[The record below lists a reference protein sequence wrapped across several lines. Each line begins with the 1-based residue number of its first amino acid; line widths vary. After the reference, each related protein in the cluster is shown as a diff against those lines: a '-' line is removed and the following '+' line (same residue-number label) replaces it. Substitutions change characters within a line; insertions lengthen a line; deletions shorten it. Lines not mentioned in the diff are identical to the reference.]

1 MNPIK
6 FNFIWKIQALG
17 WSYRVHLAGEK
28 TNLQL
33 TFNQKKLLRKHT
45 RNLHSATTATSTTW
59 SWWTAEPPVCFYK
72 FNISRIPNTDNAAVT
87 ILYNDLF
94 SVVHEN
100 EFSRNPSIC
109 VDVVKNCTISPS
121 SVYRYI
127 PRSITMLI
135 FLNWNVESC
144 VHRTKKSTRVP
155 SAIYY
160 WWWSERHV
168 QVDSVPFALGRR
180 LYQRQRTSNHIP
192 KVN

>member
-109 VDVVKNCTISPS
+109 VDVAKNCTIRPS
-121 SVYRYI
+121 SVFRYTSFNNYVNFFKLKCWKLCTPYQKI
-127 PRSITMLI
+127 YPSPKCHLLLVVVWATRSSWFSSICTGEATLPKAANI
-135 FLNWNVESC
+135 
-144 VHRTKKSTRVP
+144 KS
-155 SAIYY
+155 
-160 WWWSERHV
+160 H
-168 QVDSVPFALGRR
+168 
-180 LYQRQRTSNHIP
+180 P
-192 KVN
+192 KG